1 MPAVP
6 RNEPPRAMS
15 SAWAEVVFADI
26 DDTLVLSAGAK
37 RLLIKRVAKRVA
49 ALKEENAVFEHD

>member
-1 MPAVP
+1 
-6 RNEPPRAMS
+6 MS